1 MNTQAGGFNVLL
13 YHRAVKEATKN
24 RPPRLGGFLLKKN
37 VSHLYYTTSSLS
49 MQRKTAPSVR
59 RRFCVVIGNGGN
71 RKMKHAIVRDKEGIY
86 NYITFPIK
94 CNALPHRQRQGI

>member
-49 MQRKTAPSVR
+49 MQRKTAPASLR
-59 RRFCVVIGNGGN
+59 GRLYGVIGNGEN
-71 RKMKHAIVRDKEGIY
+71 RKMKHAIVRDKEGIC
-86 NYITFPIK
+86 NYAMFITKPNK
-94 CNALPHRQRQGI
+94 